1 MENVVSTT
9 LHRKKSVFIAYR
21 SYILTRRLFAL
32 LENPIKP
39 SQNNQ
44 KVDTSNILK
53 IFPKPNLY
61 LQSIDI
67 DIYPKIISSHHFESI
82 ETIETFYVRCTTYI
96 FNILY
101 SEHSQ
106 IHCTYVHVQ
115 LCVLLTLIF
124 QIILYYLAVL
134 NRLLNCR

>member
-1 MENVVSTT
+1 MLYQQLYIEKNQF
-9 LHRKKSVFIAYR
+9 FIAYR

-44 KVDTSNILK
+44 KVDTYNILK

-82 ETIETFYVRCTTYI
+82 ETLHFMYVV
-96 FNILY
+96 
-101 SEHSQ
+101 Q
-106 IHCTYVHVQ
+106 CTYVIFCIVNIHKYTVRTYTYSLTEE
-115 LCVLLTLIF
+115 LCVLLTLI
-124 QIILYYLAVL
+124 
-134 NRLLNCR
+134 